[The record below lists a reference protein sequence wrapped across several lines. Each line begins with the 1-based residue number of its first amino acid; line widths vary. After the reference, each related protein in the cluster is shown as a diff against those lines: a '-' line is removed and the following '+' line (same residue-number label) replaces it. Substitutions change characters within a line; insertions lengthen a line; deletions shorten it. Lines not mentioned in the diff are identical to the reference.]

1 MKTKQLTD
9 MNFDKILI
17 NPPYSNGLG
26 GKITFEAIS
35 LLKDDKDCVCLM
47 PLSNY
52 KNKSVEL
59 WRYVKTFEL
68 ADPKLFVDADIT
80 KNLCICTLENK
91 NVDKYSYED
100 MAKESYD
107 PRFKAFYNRNVSL
120 GCKYYMIQKNY
131 EPIENFDIDID
142 FIESNRC
149 YSVSG
154 GAGFGQN
161 GFGWK
166 YNVLKDFDKNDV
178 INMIGWIHFQSKKEK
193 DNFCKYWYNGSK
205 GKSLSSKALLGLHT
219 DIAGKEHF
227 IAIPQI
233 DWETISDNPL
243 WKEGKYDEAVLSE
256 MGLMWDEEKNNIVRE

>member
-1 MKTKQLTD
+1 M
-9 MNFDKILI
+9 

-26 GKITFEAIS
+26 GKITNAVLELTDEIS
-35 LLKDDKDCVCLM
+35 CLM

-52 KNKSVEL
+52 KNKSAEL
-59 WRYVKTFEL
+59 WRNVKTFEL

-91 NVDKYSYED
+91 NVDKYRRYED
-100 MAKESYD
+100 IVMESYD
-107 PRFKAFYNRNVSL
+107 PKFKAFYNRNVSL

-227 IAIPQI
+227 MAIPQI

-243 WKEGKYDEAVLSE
+243 WKKGDYDGAVLDV
-256 MGLMWDEEKNNIVRE
+256 MGLMWDENKSNIVRKINN